1 MAEASQSQKCLT
13 LDERNRSPSMTDS
26 GLANCSQPGQSVT
39 ENTSLYPS
47 PRFSKI
53 PSELMTIEK
62 VVGQTQKTG
71 LEIAEASQS
80 QQYMALDE
88 RNRSPSMTDAGR
100 ATCPQLGQSVTE
112 YASLYSSPT
121 LLGDSRRAC
130 DDRKGRW

>member
-1 MAEASQSQKCLT
+1 MAEASQSQKCLA

-80 QQYMALDE
+80 QKYMALDE
-88 RNRSPSMTDAGR
+88 RNWSPSMTDAGR
-100 ATCPQLGQSVTE
+100 ATCPQPGQSVTE
-112 YASLYSSPT
+112 YASLYS
-121 LLGDSRRAC
+121 
-130 DDRKGRW
+130 